1 MHHTALVETA
11 VNVRWLSVISSKSL
25 QTKVMN
31 SRALIALI
39 TMTSGLTLAACV
51 TMGSAQ
57 MNSAKVETVKD
68 GLERPWS
75 LNFAPDGRLLFT
87 QKASAKL
94 SSLDLKTGTV
104 KVLGTVAGVRSDG
117 EGGLMGLELA
127 PDFAQNKQ
135 LFVCYSY
142 FKGQSNTENRRN
154 RLSRFTLSGSGL
166 EAEKILFDDML
177 GWSNHNGCR
186 ITIGPDQKLY
196 FTMGDAANFPPGPT
210 KAQDKNVLAGKTF
223 RLNLDGSIPTDNPF
237 FSSSSGQARAVW
249 SFGHRNQQG
258 LAFQPGTG
266 VLWSTEHG
274 WNSRD
279 ELNII
284 KKGKNYGWPYC
295 AGTQVYG
302 VSERVAADG
311 TYPCVGEGLSQSNY
325 QPAIKA
331 YEPDFTVAMSDM
343 VFYTGIQFPKWKNNL
358 FFVTLK
364 TGRIYRLELEGE
376 KVVNEEILIDGQ
388 YGRLRAITQGPDGF
402 LYFSSDA
409 GDGSSIYRIKPQ

>member
-1 MHHTALVETA
+1 
-11 VNVRWLSVISSKSL
+11 VNVIWLSVISSKSL
-25 QTKVMN
+25 QTEVMN
-31 SRALIALI
+31 ARVLIASL
-39 TMTSGLTLAACV
+39 TTTAFVTLAACAAI
-51 TMGSAQ
+51 GSAQ
-57 MNSAKVETVKD
+57 VNGVKIETLKE

-75 LNFAPDGRLLFT
+75 LNFALDGRLLFT

-94 SSLDLKTGTV
+94 SVLDLKTGTV

-127 PDFAQNKQ
+127 PNFEKSKQ
-135 LFVCYSY
+135 VYVCYSY
-142 FKGQSNTENRRN
+142 FKGSANTENRRN
-154 RLSRFTLSGSGL
+154 RLSRFTLGEAGL
-166 EAEKILFDDML
+166 EAEKIMFDDML

-186 ITIGPDQKLY
+186 IAIGPDAKLY
-196 FTMGDAANFPPGPT
+196 FTMGDAANFPPGPI

-237 FSSSSGQARAVW
+237 YASSTGQARATW
-249 SFGHRNQQG
+249 STGHRNQQG

-266 VLWSTEHG
+266 TLWSTEHG

-295 AGTQVYG
+295 AGTQAYG
-302 VSERVAADG
+302 KAERVASDG
-311 TYPCVGEGLSQSNY
+311 NYPCVGDNLTSSNY
-325 QPAIKA
+325 EPAVKA
-331 YEPDFTVAMSDM
+331 YNPDFTVAMSDM
-343 VFYTGIQFPKWKNNL
+343 TFYTGNQFPKWKNNL

-376 KVVNEEILIDGQ
+376 KVVDEEILVDGQ
-388 YGRLRAITQGPDGF
+388 FGRLRAITQGPDGF

-409 GDGSSIYRIKPQ
+409 GEGSSIYRIRPQ

>member
-1 MHHTALVETA
+1 MNLRPTPA
-11 VNVRWLSVISSKSL
+11 VVLTIAAF
-25 QTKVMN
+25 T
-31 SRALIALI
+31 ALIAC
-39 TMTSGLTLAACV
+39 AAI
-51 TMGSAQ
+51 GSAQ
-57 MNSAKVETVKD
+57 VNGIKIETVKD

-94 SSLDLKTGTV
+94 SGLDLKTGTV
-104 KVLGTVAGVRSDG
+104 KVLGTVNGVRSDG

-127 PDFAQNKQ
+127 SDFEKSKQ
-135 LFVCYSY
+135 VFVCYSY

-154 RLSRFTLSGSGL
+154 RLSRFTLSETGL
-166 EAEKILFDDML
+166 EVEKILFDDML

-186 ITIGPDQKLY
+186 IAIGPDQKLY
-196 FTMGDAANFPPGPT
+196 FTMGDAANFPPGPI

-237 FSSSSGQARAVW
+237 YSSSSGQARAVW
-249 SFGHRNQQG
+249 SYGHRNQQG

-266 VLWSTEHG
+266 ALWSTEHG

-284 KKGKNYGWPYC
+284 KKGQNYGWPYC
-295 AGTQVYG
+295 AGTQAYG
-302 VSERVAADG
+302 KAERVAADG
-311 TYPCVGEGLSQSNY
+311 
-325 QPAIKA
+325 
-331 YEPDFTVAMSDM
+331 PDFTVAMSDM
-343 VFYTGIQFPKWKNNL
+343 AFYTGTLFPKWKNNL

-364 TGRIYRLELEGE
+364 TGRVYRLELQGE
-376 KVVNEEILIDGQ
+376 KIVNEEILIDGQ

-409 GDGSSIYRIKPQ
+409 GDGSSIYRIRPQ

>member
-1 MHHTALVETA
+1 
-11 VNVRWLSVISSKSL
+11 
-25 QTKVMN
+25 MN
-31 SRALIALI
+31 SRVLTVVLTTTAVV
-39 TMTSGLTLAACV
+39 TLAACAAI
-51 TMGSAQ
+51 GSAQ
-57 MNSAKVETVKD
+57 VNSIKVETLKD

-94 SSLDLKTGTV
+94 SSLDLKTGAV
-104 KVLGTVAGVRSDG
+104 KVIGTVANIRSDG

-127 PDFAQNKQ
+127 PDFEKSKQ
-135 LFVCYSY
+135 VFVCYSY
-142 FKGQSNTENRRN
+142 FKGPANAENRRN
-154 RLSRFTLSGSGL
+154 RISRFTLGETGL
-166 EAEKILFDDML
+166 EAEKIVFDDML

-186 ITIGPDQKLY
+186 IAIGPDANGPDQKLY
-196 FTMGDAANFPPGPT
+196 FTMGDAANFPPGPI

-223 RLNLDGSIPTDNPF
+223 RLNLDGSIPSDNPF
-237 FSSSSGQARAVW
+237 YQGSSGQARATW

-266 VLWSTEHG
+266 ALWSTEHG

-279 ELNII
+279 ELNIV

-295 AGTQVYG
+295 AGTQAYAKA
-302 VSERVAADG
+302 ERVSADG
-311 TYPCVGEGLSQSNY
+311 NYPCVGEGLTQSNY
-325 QPAIKA
+325 EPAVKA
-331 YEPDFTVAMSDM
+331 YNPDFTVAMSDM
-343 VFYTGIQFPKWKNNL
+343 VFYTGKAFPKWKNNL

-364 TGRIYRLELEGE
+364 TGRVYRLELEGE

-402 LYFSSDA
+402 LYFSNDA
-409 GDGSSIYRIKPQ
+409 GDGSSIYRIRPQ

>member
-1 MHHTALVETA
+1 MNPRVTALLTTTA
-11 VNVRWLSVISSKSL
+11 FV
-25 QTKVMN
+25 
-31 SRALIALI
+31 
-39 TMTSGLTLAACV
+39 TLAACAAI
-51 TMGSAQ
+51 GSAQ
-57 MNSAKVETVKD
+57 VNSIKVETVKD

-94 SSLDLKTGTV
+94 SSLDLKSGEV
-104 KVLGTVAGVRSDG
+104 KTLGNVAGVRSDG

-127 PDFAQNKQ
+127 PDFASSNQV
-135 LFVCYSY
+135 FVCYSY
-142 FKGQSNTENRRN
+142 FKDNQASNESRRN
-154 RLSRFTLSGSGL
+154 RISRFTLGGKGL
-166 EAEKILFDDML
+166 EGEKILFDDML

-186 ITIGPDQKLY
+186 IAVGPDAKLY

-210 KAQDKNVLAGKTF
+210 KAQDKSVLAGKTF

-237 FSSSSGQARAVW
+237 YSSASGQARATW

-258 LAFQPGTG
+258 LAFQPDTG
-266 VLWSTEHG
+266 ALWSTEHG

-295 AGTQVYG
+295 AGTQAYG
-302 VSERVAADG
+302 KAERVPADG
-311 TYPCVGEGLSQSNY
+311 NYPCVGDGLSQSNY

-343 VFYTGIQFPKWKNNL
+343 TFYTGSQFPKWKNNL
-358 FFVTLK
+358 LFVTLK
-364 TGRIYRLELEGE
+364 TGRVYRLELDGE
-376 KVVNEEILIDGQ
+376 KVVDEEILVDGQ

-409 GDGSSIYRIKPQ
+409 GDGSSIYRIRPQ

>member
-1 MHHTALVETA
+1 
-11 VNVRWLSVISSKSL
+11 
-25 QTKVMN
+25 
-31 SRALIALI
+31 
-39 TMTSGLTLAACV
+39 MTSRTLIGFVSIASAVALAACAAI
-51 TMGSAQ
+51 GSAQ
-57 MNSAKVETVKD
+57 VNGAKVEVVKE

-94 SSLDLKTGTV
+94 SALDLKTGNV
-104 KVLGTVAGVRSDG
+104 KTIGTVAGVRADG

-127 PDFAQNKQ
+127 PDFEKNKQ
-135 LFVCYSY
+135 VFVCYSY
-142 FKGQSNTENRRN
+142 FKGGQASGENRRN
-154 RLSRFTLSGSGL
+154 RISRFTLGETAL
-166 EAEKILFDDML
+166 EQEKILFDDML

-186 ITIGPDQKLY
+186 IAVGPDQKLY
-196 FTMGDAANFPPGPT
+196 FTMGDAANFPPGPI
-210 KAQDKNVLAGKTF
+210 KAQDRNSLAGKTF
-223 RLNLDGSIPTDNPF
+223 RLNLDGSIPNDNPF
-237 FSSSSGQARAVW
+237 FSSASGQARATW
-249 SFGHRNQQG
+249 STGHRNQQG

-266 VLWSTEHG
+266 ALWSTEHG

-279 ELNII
+279 ELNIV

-295 AGTQVYG
+295 AGTQAYG
-302 VSERVAADG
+302 QAERVPADG
-311 TYPCVGEGLSQSNY
+311 NYPCVGENLTQSNY
-325 QPAIKA
+325 EPAVKA
-331 YEPDFTVAMSDM
+331 YNPDFTVAMSDM
-343 VFYTGIQFPKWKNNL
+343 VFYTGTPFPKWKNNL

-364 TGRIYRLELEGE
+364 TGRVYRLQLEGE

>member
-1 MHHTALVETA
+1 MNPRHALAVSLVTTTAIALVA
-11 VNVRWLSVISSKSL
+11 C
-25 QTKVMN
+25 
-31 SRALIALI
+31 
-39 TMTSGLTLAACV
+39 AAI
-51 TMGSAQ
+51 GSAQ
-57 MNSAKVETVKD
+57 VNGAKIEAVKE

-104 KVLGTVAGVRSDG
+104 KVLGNVAGVRSDG

-127 PDFAQNKQ
+127 PDFEKNKQ
-135 LFVCYSY
+135 VFVCYSY
-142 FKGQSNTENRRN
+142 FKGQASSENRRN
-154 RLSRFTLSGSGL
+154 RISRFTLSESGL
-166 EAEKILFDDML
+166 EAEKIIFDDML

-186 ITIGPDQKLY
+186 VALGPDQKLY
-196 FTMGDAANFPPGPT
+196 FTMGDAANFPPGPI

-237 FSSSSGQARAVW
+237 YSSASGQARATW

-266 VLWSTEHG
+266 ALWSTEHG

-279 ELNII
+279 ELNIV

-295 AGTQVYG
+295 AGTQTYG
-302 VSERVAADG
+302 KAERVPSDG
-311 TYPCVGEGLSQSNY
+311 NYPCTGEGLSAENY
-325 QPAIKA
+325 QPAVKA
-331 YEPDFTVAMSDM
+331 YNPEFTVAMSDM
-343 VFYTGIQFPKWKNNL
+343 VFYTGKAFPKWKNNL

-364 TGRIYRLELEGE
+364 TGRVYRLELDGE
-376 KVVNEEILIDGQ
+376 KIVNEEILVDGQ
-388 YGRLRAITQGPDGF
+388 FGRLRAITQGPDGF

-409 GDGSSIYRIKPQ
+409 GDFSSIYRIRPQ

>member
-1 MHHTALVETA
+1 MNPRVLIVLMTTTA
-11 VNVRWLSVISSKSL
+11 VVTI
-25 QTKVMN
+25 
-31 SRALIALI
+31 
-39 TMTSGLTLAACV
+39 AACAAI
-51 TMGSAQ
+51 GSAQ
-57 MNSAKVETVKD
+57 VNGAKVEMVKE

-104 KVLGTVAGVRSDG
+104 KVLGNVAGVRSDG

-127 PDFAQNKQ
+127 PDFEKSKQ

-142 FKGQSNTENRRN
+142 FKGQASSENRRN
-154 RLSRFTLSGSGL
+154 RLSRFTLDGAGL
-166 EAEKILFDDML
+166 EAEKIMFDDML

-186 ITIGPDQKLY
+186 VAVGPDQKLY
-196 FTMGDAANFPPGPT
+196 FTMGDAANFPPGPI
-210 KAQDKNVLAGKTF
+210 KAQDRNSLAGKTF
-223 RLNLDGSIPTDNPF
+223 RLNLDGSIPNDNPF
-237 FSSSSGQARAVW
+237 FSSTSGQARATW

-266 VLWSTEHG
+266 ALWSTEHG

-295 AGTQVYG
+295 AGTQAYG
-302 VSERVAADG
+302 KAERVPADG
-311 TYPCVGEGLSQSNY
+311 NYPCTGDGLNAENY
-325 QPAIKA
+325 QPAVKA
-331 YEPDFTVAMSDM
+331 YNPEFTVAMSDM
-343 VFYTGIQFPKWKNNL
+343 TFYTGKAFPKWKDNL

-364 TGRIYRLELEGE
+364 TGRVYRLELDGE
-376 KVVNEEILIDGQ
+376 KIVNEEIVVDGQ
-388 YGRLRAITQGPDGF
+388 FGRLRAITQGPDGF

-409 GDGSSIYRIKPQ
+409 GDFSSIYRIKPQ

>member
-1 MHHTALVETA
+1 
-11 VNVRWLSVISSKSL
+11 
-25 QTKVMN
+25 MN
-31 SRALIALI
+31 ARLLIASL
-39 TMTSGLTLAACV
+39 TTTAFVTLAACAAI
-51 TMGSAQ
+51 GLAQ
-57 MNSAKVETVKD
+57 VGGMKIETVKE
-68 GLERPWS
+68 GLGRPWS

-94 SSLDLKTGTV
+94 SSLDLKSGAV
-104 KVLGTVAGVRSDG
+104 KTLGNVDGVRSDG

-127 PDFAQNKQ
+127 PDFAGSNQV
-135 LFVCYSY
+135 FVCYSY
-142 FKGQSNTENRRN
+142 FKNNLASSENRRN
-154 RLSRFTLSGSGL
+154 RVSRFTIGSKGL

-186 ITIGPDQKLY
+186 IAIGPDQKLY
-196 FTMGDAANFPPGPT
+196 FTMGDAANFPPGPI

-223 RLNLDGSIPTDNPF
+223 RLNLDGSIPNDNPF
-237 FSSSSGQARAVW
+237 YSSASGQARATW
-249 SFGHRNQQG
+249 SYGHRNQQG
-258 LAFQPGTG
+258 LAFQPSTG
-266 VLWSTEHG
+266 LLWSTEHG

-284 KKGKNYGWPYC
+284 KRGKNYGWPYC
-295 AGTQVYG
+295 AGTQTYG

-311 TYPCVGEGLSQSNY
+311 TYPCVGAGLTSSNY

-331 YEPDFTVAMSDM
+331 YAPDFTVAMSDM
-343 VFYTGIQFPKWKNNL
+343 VFYTGSQFPKWKNNL

-376 KVVNEEILIDGQ
+376 KIVNEEILVDGQ
-388 YGRLRAITQGPDGF
+388 FGRLRAITQGPDGF